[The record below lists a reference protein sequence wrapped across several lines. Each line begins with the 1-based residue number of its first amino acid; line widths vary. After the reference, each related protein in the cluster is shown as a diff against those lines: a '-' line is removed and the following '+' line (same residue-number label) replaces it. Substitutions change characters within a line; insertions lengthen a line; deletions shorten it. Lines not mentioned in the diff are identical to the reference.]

1 MFKIKLLGFVPQPNL
16 QFIKKLIMSRD
27 ALVIGINTYSYER
40 LNNLTA
46 PGQDAEAVAKLLEN
60 YGDFKV
66 TRLPAVKDKQNNT
79 VRVGQKTKV
88 TLNHLENT
96 IIQLFTPDG
105 KPPDTALLY
114 FSGHGLRK
122 SKGRIQ
128 EGFLASSD
136 VNPDV
141 GNWGLSLQWLRRL
154 LQESEVRQQIIILD
168 CCHAG
173 EILNVADANPGNIGK
188 ARDRCFIAASR
199 AFEVAFEEI
208 DGNHSVLTAALIKG
222 LEPQQNRWVT
232 NYTLV
237 DLLNQE
243 QNAFPQRPTFSNS
256 GEPINLT
263 RRFTAV
269 TNIPTPSG
277 QGICPYKGLAYFDC
291 TEEDA
296 RYFYGRTALTDELL
310 EKVRVGNFLAVLGA
324 SGSGKSSVVRAGLLY
339 QLQLGR
345 RLSGSES
352 WQIKI
357 FHPGEHPL
365 NSLAL
370 AFLDSELSD
379 IERATQ
385 LAQAQ
390 ELIKKGSEGLR
401 QIISVADTPKL
412 VLVVDQF
419 EEAFTLCQDTSERQQ
434 FFACLFDALPKTD
447 KLCLVLTMRADFFSK
462 CIEQE
467 YSGLAQ
473 LMQQHGV
480 VVMGMSEEEL
490 RKAIVE
496 PAKQVDLEIESALV
510 EQILADVA
518 DAPGYLPLLQYT
530 LTRLWEERTDN
541 CLRLNTYVQLGG
553 VMGTL
558 RQRADQVYKGFSE
571 EEKAAA
577 RYIFLELTQ
586 LGEGTEDTR
595 RRVLQTNLVNQRYGE
610 KLIETVVQKLADE
623 KLVVTTEIVAKGG
636 GAERVAVVDVAHE
649 ALIRHWSLLR
659 SWVSENR
666 DVIRIKRKIEMAA
679 EEWKSQGKLRD
690 YLLVGLK
697 LTEAE
702 NFLGNYFDLGL
713 LSVLGKEFIERSIQQ
728 RKINKWF
735 RVGEFAAFI
744 SVVVLG
750 AGLSIYLGMQLSV
763 QLQKQPLF
771 QIQNQTLFQNFGSPS
786 AIAFSPD
793 GQLILTGSRD
803 TIRLWNREG
812 KLLHTV
818 AGHTGDVTA
827 IAFSPDGKLILSAS
841 RDRTL
846 RLWDTDS
853 GQLLHTMKGHKD
865 DVTAIAF
872 SPDGQQILS
881 ASRDRTLRLWDT
893 DSGQLLR
900 ITSE

>member
-1 MFKIKLLGFVPQPNL
+1 M
-16 QFIKKLIMSRD
+16 
-27 ALVIGINTYSYER
+27 
-40 LNNLTA
+40 
-46 PGQDAEAVAKLLEN
+46 
-60 YGDFKV
+60 
-66 TRLPAVKDKQNNT
+66 
-79 VRVGQKTKV
+79 
-88 TLNHLENT
+88 
-96 IIQLFTPDG
+96 
-105 KPPDTALLY
+105 
-114 FSGHGLRK
+114 
-122 SKGRIQ
+122 
-128 EGFLASSD
+128 
-136 VNPDV
+136 
-141 GNWGLSLQWLRRL
+141 
-154 LQESEVRQQIIILD
+154 
-168 CCHAG
+168 
-173 EILNVADANPGNIGK
+173 
-188 ARDRCFIAASR
+188 
-199 AFEVAFEEI
+199 
-208 DGNHSVLTAALIKG
+208 
-222 LEPQQNRWVT
+222 
-232 NYTLV
+232 
-237 DLLNQE
+237 
-243 QNAFPQRPTFSNS
+243 
-256 GEPINLT
+256 
-263 RRFTAV
+263 
-269 TNIPTPSG
+269 
-277 QGICPYKGLAYFDC
+277 
-291 TEEDA
+291 
-296 RYFYGRTALTDELL
+296 
-310 EKVRVGNFLAVLGA
+310 
-324 SGSGKSSVVRAGLLY
+324 
-339 QLQLGR
+339 
-345 RLSGSES
+345 
-352 WQIKI
+352 
-357 FHPGEHPL
+357 
-365 NSLAL
+365 
-370 AFLDSELSD
+370 
-379 IERATQ
+379 
-385 LAQAQ
+385 
-390 ELIKKGSEGLR
+390 
-401 QIISVADTPKL
+401 
-412 VLVVDQF
+412 
-419 EEAFTLCQDTSERQQ
+419 
-434 FFACLFDALPKTD
+434 
-447 KLCLVLTMRADFFSK
+447 
-462 CIEQE
+462 
-467 YSGLAQ
+467 
-473 LMQQHGV
+473 
-480 VVMGMSEEEL
+480 
-490 RKAIVE
+490 
-496 PAKQVDLEIESALV
+496 
-510 EQILADVA
+510 
-518 DAPGYLPLLQYT
+518 
-530 LTRLWEERTDN
+530 
-541 CLRLNTYVQLGG
+541 
-553 VMGTL
+553 
-558 RQRADQVYKGFSE
+558 
-571 EEKAAA
+571 
-577 RYIFLELTQ
+577 
-586 LGEGTEDTR
+586 
-595 RRVLQTNLVNQRYGE
+595 QTNLVNQRYGE

>member
-168 CCHAG
+168 CCYAG
-173 EILNVADANPGNIGK
+173 EVLNIAEADPGDRGK
-188 ARDRCFIAASR
+188 GRDRCFIAAAR
-199 AFEVAFEEI
+199 AFEVAFEEV
-208 DGNHSVLTAALIKG
+208 GSNHSVLTAALIKG
-222 LEPQQNRWVT
+222 LEPKQDRWVT
-232 NYTLV
+232 NLTLV
-237 DLLNQE
+237 DLVNQE
-243 QNAFPQRPTFSNS
+243 RNAFPQRPTFSNS

-269 TNIPTPSG
+269 TNIPPPSG

-296 RYFYGRTALTDELL
+296 KYFYGRTALTDELL

-357 FHPGEHPL
+357 FQPGEHPL

-385 LAQAQ
+385 LAQAE

-412 VLVVDQF
+412 LLVVDQF
-419 EEAFTLCQDTSERQQ
+419 EEAFTLCQDTSERQK

-480 VVMGMSEEEL
+480 VVMGMSKEEL
-490 RKAIVE
+490 KKAIVE
-496 PAKQVDLEIESALV
+496 PAKQVDLEIEPALV

-541 CLRLNTYVQLGG
+541 CLQLNTYVQLGG

-558 RQRADQVYKGFSE
+558 RQRADEVYEGFSE

-577 RYIFLELTQ
+577 RYIFLELT
-586 LGEGTEDTR
+586 
-595 RRVLQTNLVNQRYGE
+595 
-610 KLIETVVQKLADE
+610 
-623 KLVVTTEIVAKGG
+623 
-636 GAERVAVVDVAHE
+636 
-649 ALIRHWSLLR
+649 
-659 SWVSENR
+659 
-666 DVIRIKRKIEMAA
+666 
-679 EEWKSQGKLRD
+679 
-690 YLLVGLK
+690 
-697 LTEAE
+697 
-702 NFLGNYFDLGL
+702 
-713 LSVLGKEFIERSIQQ
+713 
-728 RKINKWF
+728 
-735 RVGEFAAFI
+735 
-744 SVVVLG
+744 
-750 AGLSIYLGMQLSV
+750 
-763 QLQKQPLF
+763 
-771 QIQNQTLFQNFGSPS
+771 
-786 AIAFSPD
+786 
-793 GQLILTGSRD
+793 
-803 TIRLWNREG
+803 
-812 KLLHTV
+812 
-818 AGHTGDVTA
+818 
-827 IAFSPDGKLILSAS
+827 
-841 RDRTL
+841 
-846 RLWDTDS
+846 
-853 GQLLHTMKGHKD
+853 
-865 DVTAIAF
+865 
-872 SPDGQQILS
+872 
-881 ASRDRTLRLWDT
+881 
-893 DSGQLLR
+893 
-900 ITSE
+900 